1 MAVLLNGAVLFGFL
15 RAVAIFVDPDPPVF
29 DFLDREPPPYP
40 FLTKLRQRLREES
53 ADRVS
58 PSSWG
63 TLPRPTFESPDE
75 TVISFTSPEPPL
87 TVSFAPIEDYTD
99 EVETASTSEVET
111 DSTSEVETDSTRVLE
126 STAIL
131 TVETMTVK
139 TVEETT
145 ILTVTPVA
153 VKTMTVETLETTTL
167 TVTHTAASWEDSAN
181 VDPEDEERSCDWLS
195 LYNTDNPPEGPH
207 EFLSKSEASL
217 MMEAVFDA
225 RRLRGE
231 LSPGGNGGWLTR
243 RHLHG
248 LDEVLSFLVTTPLWK
263 FCETLHGLVDQ
274 AADSGNKAAR
284 LVPLLDDAL
293 AKLSEK
299 GLGTD
304 DKLEPGVVSAGAA
317 PALKFVVEGRGEGDR
332 YCIGDDCNI
341 PARIYNMWQRT
352 EQVRGILRTKLHAV
366 RDDLTGTRSLRSML
380 VETVV
385 LLPVLIITLTAA
397 RLML

>member
-53 ADRVS
+53 ADHVN

-63 TLPRPTFESPDE
+63 TLPRPTFESPEE

-87 TVSFAPIEDYTD
+87 TVSFAPIED
-99 EVETASTSEVET
+99 STGEVET
-111 DSTSEVETDSTRVLE
+111 DSTSEVE

-131 TVETMTVK
+131 TVETTTVK

-145 ILTVTPVA
+145 ILTVTPMA
-153 VKTMTVETLETTTL
+153 VKTMTVETLETPTL
-167 TVTHTAASWEDSAN
+167 TVTHTATSWEDSAN
-181 VDPEDEERSCDWLS
+181 VDPEDKERSCDWLYP
-195 LYNTDNPPEGPH
+195 YNTDNPPEGPH
-207 EFLSKSEASL
+207 EFLSKSEASPVI
-217 MMEAVFDA
+217 EAVFDA

-231 LSPGGNGGWLTR
+231 LSPGGNGGWLTG

-263 FCETLHGLVDQ
+263 FCEALHGLVDQ

-293 AKLSEK
+293 AKLSEG

-304 DKLEPGVVSAGAA
+304 GKLEPGIVSAGAA

-341 PARIYNMWQRT
+341 PARIYHMWQRT

-385 LLPVLIITLTAA
+385 LLTVLIITLIAA